1 MKLSD
6 YWFASENYK
15 KEIIQESCYANLETD
30 NMAMTIIGKLHHD
43 PWLLLANSDEAE
55 PCLFISVEY
64 AN

>member
-6 YWFASENYK
+6 YCFASENDK
-15 KEIIQESCYANLETD
+15 KEIIQESCYANLETAY
-30 NMAMTIIGKLHHD
+30 MAMAIIGKLDYD